1 MVRLDEAA
9 VINTGLVTARKQAR
23 GVSDSIIQYKL
34 LNLKAINSK
43 GFIEDSLLDDFETLE
58 EIKPIYIT
66 RMGDIVVRLTF
77 PFTAVLIDEM
87 HTGMIVPS
95 HFVVIRTNVK
105 KIIPEYLF
113 WLLNTEK
120 VRQQLQ
126 QNISSTMIG
135 TVKPMAY
142 AALNIQQITLEE
154 QRKIAD
160 IYLLSKKN
168 LMLLNQ
174 LITQKE
180 LYYKT
185 AIDKI
190 QKEMRKNYEDNKE

>member
-1 MVRLDEAA
+1 MRLDEAA

-43 GFIEDSLLDDFETLE
+43 GFIEDCLLDDFETLE

-66 RMGDIVVRLTF
+66 QMGDVVVRLTS

-95 HFVVIRTNVK
+95 HFVVIRTDAK

-135 TVKPMAY
+135 TVKPMTY
-142 AALNIQQITLEE
+142 AALNIQQITLAE
-154 QRKIAD
+154 QRKITD
-160 IYLLSKKN
+160 IYLLSKRE
-168 LMLLNQ
+168 LMLLDQ
-174 LITQKE
+174 LIKQKE
-180 LYYKT
+180 LYYKI

-190 QKEMRKNYEDNKE
+190 QKEMRKNYENNKE

>member
-1 MVRLDEAA
+1 
-9 VINTGLVTARKQAR
+9 
-23 GVSDSIIQYKL
+23 
-34 LNLKAINSK
+34 
-43 GFIEDSLLDDFETLE
+43 
-58 EIKPIYIT
+58 
-66 RMGDIVVRLTF
+66 MGDVVVRLTS

-95 HFVVIRTNVK
+95 HFVVIRADAK

-126 QNISSTMIG
+126 QNVNSTMIG
-135 TVKPMAY
+135 TVKPMTY
-142 AALNIQQITLEE
+142 AALNIQQITLAE
-154 QRKIAD
+154 QRKITD
-160 IYLLSKKN
+160 IYLLSKRE
-168 LMLLNQ
+168 LMLLDQ
-174 LITQKE
+174 LIKQKE

-190 QKEMRKNYEDNKE
+190 QKEMRKNYENNKE

>member
-1 MVRLDEAA
+1 MVRLDEVA

-95 HFVVIRTNVK
+95 HFVVIRTNAK

-135 TVKPMAY
+135 TVKPMTY

-154 QRKIAD
+154 QKKIAD
-160 IYLLSKKN
+160 IYLLSKKE
-168 LMLLNQ
+168 LMLLDQ
-174 LITQKE
+174 LIKQKE
-180 LYYKT
+180 LYYKV

-190 QKEMRKNYEDNKE
+190 QKDMRKNYENNKE

>member
-1 MVRLDEAA
+1 MRLDEIA
-9 VINTGLVTARKQAR
+9 VINTGLVAARKQAK
-23 GVSDSIIQYKL
+23 GVSESIMQYRL
-34 LNLKAINSK
+34 LNLKAINNK

-58 EIKPIYIT
+58 EIKTTYIT
-66 RMGDIVVRLTF
+66 QMGDIVVRLTF

-87 HTGMIVPS
+87 HTGLIIPS
-95 HFVVIRTNVK
+95 HFVVIRTNTK

-126 QNISSTMIG
+126 QNVNSTTIG
-135 TVKPMAY
+135 TVKPMSY
-142 AALNIQQITLEE
+142 ASLNIEQITLEE
-154 QRKIAD
+154 QRQIAN
-160 IYLLSKKN
+160 IHLLSRKE
-168 LMLLNQ
+168 LMLLDQ
-174 LITQKE
+174 LMRQKE

-190 QKEMRKNYEDNKE
+190 QKEMRKNYENNKE

>member
-1 MVRLDEAA
+1 MRLDEAA
-9 VINTGLVTARKQAR
+9 VINTGLVTARKQAKR
-23 GVSDSIIQYKL
+23 VSESIIQYRL
-34 LNLKAINSK
+34 LNLKAINHK

-58 EIKPIYIT
+58 EIKPTYIT
-66 RMGDIVVRLTF
+66 QVGDIVVRLTF

-87 HTGMIVPS
+87 HTGMIIPS
-95 HFVVIRTNVK
+95 HFVVIRTNTR

-126 QNISSTMIG
+126 QNVNSTMIG
-135 TVKPMAY
+135 TVKPMSY
-142 AALNIQQITLEE
+142 ASLNIQPITLEE

-160 IYLLSKKN
+160 IYLLSKAE
-168 LMLLNQ
+168 LMLLDQ
-174 LITQKE
+174 LLSQKE

-185 AIDKI
+185 AIDKV
-190 QKEMRKNYEDNKE
+190 QKEMRKKHENNKK

>member
-1 MVRLDEAA
+1 MRLDEAA

-66 RMGDIVVRLTF
+66 QMGDVVVRLTS

-95 HFVVIRTNVK
+95 HFVVIRTDAK

-120 VRQQLQ
+120 VKQQLH

-142 AALNIQQITLEE
+142 AALNIQQITLAE
-154 QRKIAD
+154 QRKITD
-160 IYLLSKKN
+160 IYLLSKRE

-174 LITQKE
+174 LIKQKE

-190 QKEMRKNYEDNKE
+190 QKEMRKNYENNKE

>member
-1 MVRLDEAA
+1 MRLDEAA

-23 GVSDSIIQYKL
+23 GVSDSVIQYKL

-58 EIKPIYIT
+58 EIKPTYIT
-66 RMGDIVVRLTF
+66 QMGDIVVRLTF

-87 HTGMIVPS
+87 HTGLIIPS
-95 HFVVIRTNVK
+95 HFVVIRTNAK

-135 TVKPMAY
+135 TVKPMSY
-142 AALNIQQITLEE
+142 ASLNIQKITLEE
-154 QRKIAD
+154 QRKIAE
-160 IYLLSKKN
+160 IYLLSKTE
-168 LMLLNQ
+168 LMLLDQ
-174 LITQKE
+174 LFRQKE

-190 QKEMRKNYEDNKE
+190 QKEMRKNYENNKE

>member
-43 GFIEDSLLDDFETLE
+43 GFIEDSFLDDFETLE

-66 RMGDIVVRLTF
+66 QMGDVVVRLTF

-87 HTGMIVPS
+87 HTGLIVPS
-95 HFVVIRTNVK
+95 HFVVIRTNTK

-126 QNISSTMIG
+126 QNVNSTMIG
-135 TVKPMAY
+135 TVKPMSY
-142 AALNIQQITLEE
+142 ATLNIQQITLEE

-160 IYLLSKKN
+160 IYLLSKTE
-168 LMLLNQ
+168 LMLIDQ
-174 LITQKE
+174 LLRQKE

-190 QKEMRKNYEDNKE
+190 QKEMRKNHENNKE

>member
-1 MVRLDEAA
+1 VRLDEAA

-66 RMGDIVVRLTF
+66 QMGDVVVRLTS

-95 HFVVIRTNVK
+95 HFVVIRADAK

-135 TVKPMAY
+135 TVKPMTY
-142 AALNIQQITLEE
+142 AALNIQQITLAE
-154 QRKIAD
+154 QRKITD
-160 IYLLSKKN
+160 IYLLSKRE
-168 LMLLNQ
+168 LMLLDQ
-174 LITQKE
+174 LIKQKE

-190 QKEMRKNYEDNKE
+190 QKEMRKNYENNKE

>member
-1 MVRLDEAA
+1 MRLDEAA

-66 RMGDIVVRLTF
+66 QMGDVVVRLTS

-95 HFVVIRTNVK
+95 HFVVIRADAK

-135 TVKPMAY
+135 TVKPMTY
-142 AALNIQQITLEE
+142 AALNIQQITLAE
-154 QRKIAD
+154 QRKITD
-160 IYLLSKKN
+160 IYLLSKRE
-168 LMLLNQ
+168 LMLLDQ
-174 LITQKE
+174 LIKQKE

-190 QKEMRKNYEDNKE
+190 QKEMRKNYENNKE

>member
-23 GVSDSIIQYKL
+23 GVSDIFAKYKL
-34 LNLKAINSK
+34 LNLKAINNK
-43 GFIEDSLLDDFETLE
+43 GFIEDFLLDDFETLE
-58 EIKPIYIT
+58 EIKPTYIT
-66 RMGDIVVRLTF
+66 QMKDIVVRLTF

-87 HTGMIVPS
+87 HTGLIIPS
-95 HFVVIRTNVK
+95 HFVVIRTDTK

-120 VRQQLQ
+120 VKQQLQ
-126 QNISSTMIG
+126 QNVNSTMIG
-135 TVKPMAY
+135 TVKPMSY
-142 AALNIQQITLEE
+142 ASLNIEKVTLEE

-160 IYLLSKKN
+160 IYLLSKKE
-168 LMLLNQ
+168 LVLLDQ
-174 LITQKE
+174 FMRQKE
-180 LYYKT
+180 LYYKA

-190 QKEMRKNYEDNKE
+190 QKEMRKNHENNKE

>member
-1 MVRLDEAA
+1 MRLDEAA
-9 VINTGLVTARKQAR
+9 VINTGLVTARKQAK
-23 GVSDSIIQYKL
+23 GVSESIIQYRL
-34 LNLKAINSK
+34 LNLKAINNK

-58 EIKPIYIT
+58 EIKPAYIT
-66 RMGDIVVRLTF
+66 QMGNIVVRLTF

-87 HTGMIVPS
+87 HTGMIIPS
-95 HFVVIRTNVK
+95 HFVVIRTNTR

-126 QNISSTMIG
+126 QNVNSTMIG
-135 TVKPMAY
+135 TVKPMSY
-142 AALNIQQITLEE
+142 ASLNIQPITIEKKK
-154 QRKIAD
+154 KIAD
-160 IYLLSKKN
+160 IYLLSKAELK
-168 LMLLNQ
+168 LLDQ
-174 LITQKE
+174 LLRQKE

-190 QKEMRKNYEDNKE
+190 QKEMRKKHENNKE

>member
-1 MVRLDEAA
+1 MRLDEAA

-58 EIKPIYIT
+58 EIKPIYVT
-66 RMGDIVVRLTF
+66 QMRDVVVRLTF
-77 PFTAVLIDEM
+77 PFTAVLIDKM

-95 HFVVIRTNVK
+95 HFVVIRTDTK

-113 WLLNTEK
+113 WLLNTDK

-126 QNISSTMIG
+126 QNVNSTMIG
-135 TVKPMAY
+135 TVKPMSY
-142 AALNIQQITLEE
+142 ASLSIQQITLEE

-160 IYLLSKKN
+160 IYLLSKKE
-168 LMLLNQ
+168 LMLLTQ
-174 LITQKE
+174 LTKQKE

-190 QKEMRKNYEDNKE
+190 QKEMRLNYENNKE

>member
-1 MVRLDEAA
+1 MRLDEVA

-23 GVSDSIIQYKL
+23 GASDSIIQYKL

-58 EIKPIYIT
+58 EIKSIYIT

-95 HFVVIRTNVK
+95 HFVVIRTNAK

-113 WLLNTEK
+113 CLLNTEK

-135 TVKPMAY
+135 TVKPMTY

-160 IYLLSKKN
+160 IYLLSKKE
-168 LMLLNQ
+168 LMLLDQ
-174 LITQKE
+174 LIKQKE

-190 QKEMRKNYEDNKE
+190 QKEMRKNYENNKE

>member
-66 RMGDIVVRLTF
+66 QMGDVVVRLTS

-95 HFVVIRTNVK
+95 HFVVIRTDAK

-120 VRQQLQ
+120 VKQQLH

-142 AALNIQQITLEE
+142 AALNIQQITLAE
-154 QRKIAD
+154 QRKITD
-160 IYLLSKKN
+160 IYLLSKRE

-174 LITQKE
+174 LIKQKE

-190 QKEMRKNYEDNKE
+190 QKEMRKNYENNKE

>member
-1 MVRLDEAA
+1 MRLDEAA

-66 RMGDIVVRLTF
+66 QMGDVVVRLTS

-95 HFVVIRTNVK
+95 HFVVIRADAK

-135 TVKPMAY
+135 TVKPMTY
-142 AALNIQQITLEE
+142 AALNIQQITLAE
-154 QRKIAD
+154 QRKITD
-160 IYLLSKKN
+160 IYLLSKRE
-168 LMLLNQ
+168 LMLLDQ
-174 LITQKE
+174 LIKQKE

-190 QKEMRKNYEDNKE
+190 QKEMRKKHENNKE

>member
-1 MVRLDEAA
+1 MRLDEAA

-23 GVSDSIIQYKL
+23 GVSDGIIQYKL
-34 LNLKAINSK
+34 LNLKAISSK
-43 GFIEDSLLDDFETLE
+43 GFIEDSFLDDFETLE

-77 PFTAVLIDEM
+77 PFTAVLIDGM

-95 HFVVIRTNVK
+95 HFVVIRTNTK

-135 TVKPMAY
+135 TVKPMTY

-160 IYLLSKKN
+160 IYLLSKKE
-168 LMLLNQ
+168 LMLLDQ
-174 LITQKE
+174 LMRQKE

-190 QKEMRKNYEDNKE
+190 QKEMRKNYENNKE

>member
-1 MVRLDEAA
+1 MRLDEAA
-9 VINTGLVTARKQAR
+9 VINTGLVTARKQAK
-23 GVSDSIIQYKL
+23 GVSESIIQYRL
-34 LNLKAINSK
+34 LNLKAINNK

-58 EIKPIYIT
+58 EIKPAYIT
-66 RMGDIVVRLTF
+66 QMGNIVVRLTF

-87 HTGMIVPS
+87 HTGMIIPS
-95 HFVVIRTNVK
+95 HFVVIRTNTR

-126 QNISSTMIG
+126 QNVNSTMIG
-135 TVKPMAY
+135 TVKPMSY
-142 AALNIQQITLEE
+142 ASLNIQPITLEE

-160 IYLLSKKN
+160 IYLLSKAELK
-168 LMLLNQ
+168 LLDQ
-174 LITQKE
+174 LLRQKE

-190 QKEMRKNYEDNKE
+190 QKGMRESHEDNKE

>member
-23 GVSDSIIQYKL
+23 GVSNNIIQYKL
-34 LNLKAINSK
+34 LNLKAINGK

-66 RMGDIVVRLTF
+66 RIGDIVVRLTF

-87 HTGMIVPS
+87 HTGIIVPS
-95 HFVVIRTNVK
+95 HFVVIRTNAK

-135 TVKPMAY
+135 TVKPMTY
-142 AALNIQQITLEE
+142 AALNVEQITLEE

-160 IYLLSKKN
+160 IYLLSKKE
-168 LMLLNQ
+168 LMLLDQ
-174 LITQKE
+174 LVKQKE

-190 QKEMRKNYEDNKE
+190 QKEMRKNYENNKK

>member
-1 MVRLDEAA
+1 MRLDEAA
-9 VINTGLVTARKQAR
+9 VINTGLVTARKQAK

-43 GFIEDSLLDDFETLE
+43 GFIDDSLLDDFETLE

-66 RMGDIVVRLTF
+66 QMGDVVVRLTF
-77 PFTAVLIDEM
+77 PFTAVLVDEI

-95 HFVVIRTNVK
+95 HFVVIRTNTK

-126 QNISSTMIG
+126 QNVSSTMIG
-135 TVKPMAY
+135 TVKPMSY

-160 IYLLSKKN
+160 IYLLSKTE
-168 LMLLNQ
+168 LMLLDQ
-174 LITQKE
+174 LTKQKE

-190 QKEMRKNYEDNKE
+190 QKEMRKNHENNKE

>member
-1 MVRLDEAA
+1 MRLDEAA

-66 RMGDIVVRLTF
+66 QMGDVVVRLTS

-95 HFVVIRTNVK
+95 HFVVIRTDAK

-135 TVKPMAY
+135 TVKPMSY
-142 AALNIQQITLEE
+142 ASLNIQPITLEG
-154 QRKIAD
+154 QRKITD
-160 IYLLSKKN
+160 IYLLSKRE
-168 LMLLNQ
+168 LMLLDQ
-174 LITQKE
+174 LIKQKE

-190 QKEMRKNYEDNKE
+190 QKEMRKNYENNKE

>member
-23 GVSDSIIQYKL
+23 GVSDSIIQYRL
-34 LNLKAINSK
+34 LNLKAINNK
-43 GFIEDSLLDDFETLE
+43 GFIEDFLLDDFETIE
-58 EIKPIYIT
+58 EIKPVYIT
-66 RMGDIVVRLTF
+66 KLRDIVVRLTF

-87 HTGMIVPS
+87 HTGLIIPS
-95 HFVVIRTNVK
+95 HFVVIRTDTK

-126 QNISSTMIG
+126 QNVNSTMIG
-135 TVKPMAY
+135 TVKPMSY
-142 AALNIQQITLEE
+142 ASLNIEKITLEE

-160 IYLLSKKN
+160 IYLLSKKD
-168 LMLLNQ
+168 LMLLDQ
-174 LITQKE
+174 LLRQKE
-180 LYYKT
+180 LYYKI

-190 QKEMRKNYEDNKE
+190 QKEMRKKHENNKE

>member
-1 MVRLDEAA
+1 MRLDEAA

-66 RMGDIVVRLTF
+66 QMGDVVVRLTS
-77 PFTAVLIDEM
+77 PFTVVLIDEM
-87 HTGMIVPS
+87 HTGMIVSS
-95 HFVVIRTNVK
+95 HFVVIRTDAK

-135 TVKPMAY
+135 TVKPMTY
-142 AALNIQQITLEE
+142 AALNIQQITLAE
-154 QRKIAD
+154 QRKITD
-160 IYLLSKKN
+160 IYLLSKRE
-168 LMLLNQ
+168 LMLLDQ
-174 LITQKE
+174 LIKQKE

-190 QKEMRKNYEDNKE
+190 QKEMRKNYENNKE

>member
-1 MVRLDEAA
+1 MRLDEAA

-23 GVSDSIIQYKL
+23 DVSDSIIQYKL

-43 GFIEDSLLDDFETLE
+43 GYIEDSFLDDFETLE
-58 EIKPIYIT
+58 EINPIYIT
-66 RMGDIVVRLTF
+66 QMGDVVVRLTF

-95 HFVVIRTNVK
+95 HFVVIRTNAK

-135 TVKPMAY
+135 TVKPMTY

-154 QRKIAD
+154 QRKIAN
-160 IYLLSKKN
+160 IYLLSKKE
-168 LMLLNQ
+168 LMLLDQ
-174 LITQKE
+174 LIKQKK

-190 QKEMRKNYEDNKE
+190 QKEMRENYENNKE

>member
-23 GVSDSIIQYKL
+23 DVSDSIIQYKL

-43 GFIEDSLLDDFETLE
+43 GYIEDSFLDDFETLE
-58 EIKPIYIT
+58 EINPIYIT
-66 RMGDIVVRLTF
+66 QMGDVVVRLTF

-95 HFVVIRTNVK
+95 HFVVIRTNAK

-135 TVKPMAY
+135 TVKPMTY

-154 QRKIAD
+154 QRKIAN
-160 IYLLSKKN
+160 IYLLSKKE
-168 LMLLNQ
+168 LMLLDQ
-174 LITQKE
+174 LIKQKK

-190 QKEMRKNYEDNKE
+190 QKEMRENYENNKE

>member
-43 GFIEDSLLDDFETLE
+43 GFIEDCLLDDFETLE

-66 RMGDIVVRLTF
+66 QMGDVVVRLTS

-95 HFVVIRTNVK
+95 HFVVIRTDAK

-135 TVKPMAY
+135 TVKPMTY
-142 AALNIQQITLEE
+142 AALNIQQITLAE
-154 QRKIAD
+154 QRKITD
-160 IYLLSKKN
+160 IYLLSKRE
-168 LMLLNQ
+168 LMLLDQ
-174 LITQKE
+174 LIKQKE
-180 LYYKT
+180 LYYKI

>member
-1 MVRLDEAA
+1 MGLDEAA

-66 RMGDIVVRLTF
+66 QMGDVVVRLTS

-95 HFVVIRTNVK
+95 HFVVIRADAK

-135 TVKPMAY
+135 TVKPMTY
-142 AALNIQQITLEE
+142 AALNIQQITLAE
-154 QRKIAD
+154 QRKITD
-160 IYLLSKKN
+160 IYLLSKRE
-168 LMLLNQ
+168 LMLLDQ
-174 LITQKE
+174 LIKQKE

-190 QKEMRKNYEDNKE
+190 QKEMRKNYENNKE